1 MNSTRRN
8 FLKKSAL
15 SSALITLGG
24 GSILSCN
31 SSRQIKDLGLITG
44 VIRDEIKT
52 DYKAALSKVAE
63 IGYTYLEIGS
73 FLGPSLKEF
82 KAFLQDINLIPIA
95 GGSSIAEMMD
105 VEKLKKMIEDAL
117 LMEKKYLICYW
128 PWMDGGADK
137 KLDDFLEASERL
149 NIVGEQCKKMGIK
162 FAFHNHDQEFVEVEG
177 YRWGYEAILENT
189 DPDIVDMQLD
199 LYWIIEGGGDPL
211 YLFDKYPG
219 RYKLFHVK
227 DKDKNKGPRKS
238 YTCPGY
244 GIIDFTEIFAKSKEA
259 GVEYYIVEIDRHPDP
274 MQCIEDSYNYLMN
287 LRF

>member
-1 MNSTRRN
+1 MNNTRRD

-15 SSALITLGG
+15 GSALITLGG
-24 GSILSCN
+24 GSVLSCN
-31 SSRQIKDLGLITG
+31 SSGRIMDLGLITN
-44 VIRDEIKT
+44 VISDEIKA
-52 DYKAALSKVAE
+52 DYKAALMKVAD
-63 IGYTYLEIGS
+63 IGYTYLEIGN

-82 KAFLQDINLIPIA
+82 KAFLKDINLIPIA
-95 GGSSIAEMMD
+95 GGTSIANMMD

-128 PWMDGGADK
+128 PWMDGGQNK

-149 NIVGEQCKKMGIK
+149 NIVGEQCNKMGIK

-177 YRWGYEAILENT
+177 YQWGYEAILENT
-189 DPDIVDMQLD
+189 DPGIVDMQLD

-219 RYKLFHVK
+219 RYKIFHVK
-227 DKDKNKGPRKS
+227 DKAENQAPRKS

-244 GIIDFTEIFAKSKEA
+244 GIIDFTEIFSKSKEA
-259 GVEYYIVEIDRHPDP
+259 GVEYYIVEIDSHPEP
-274 MQCIEDSYNYLMN
+274 MQCIEDSYNYLMD

>member
-1 MNSTRRN
+1 MNGSRRSFIKN
-8 FLKKSAL
+8 SAL

-24 GSILSCN
+24 GSLFGCN
-31 SSRQIKDLGLITG
+31 PSGRIKDLGLITG
-44 VIRDEIKT
+44 VIREEIKA
-52 DYKAALSKVAE
+52 DYKATLKKVAE
-63 IGYTYLEIGS
+63 IGYTYLEIGD

-95 GGSSIAEMMD
+95 GGTNIANMMD

-117 LMEKKYLICYW
+117 LMEKEYLICYW
-128 PWMDGGADK
+128 PWMDDGLNK
-137 KLDDFLEASERL
+137 KLEDFLEASERL

-162 FAFHNHDQEFVEVEG
+162 FAFHNHDLEFVEVEG
-177 YRWGYEAILENT
+177 YQWGYEAILENT
-189 DPDIVDMQLD
+189 DPGMVDMQLD

-227 DKDKNKGPRKS
+227 DKDMEKEPRKS

-244 GIIDFTEIFAKSKEA
+244 GVIDFVEIFSKSEAA
-259 GVEYYIVEIDRHPDP
+259 GVEYYIVEIDKHPEP
-274 MQCIEDSYNYLMN
+274 MQCIEDSYNYLSN

>member
-1 MNSTRRN
+1 MNNSRRD

-15 SSALITLGG
+15 SSAGFTLGG
-24 GSILSCN
+24 GFLHSCN
-31 SSRQIKDLGLITG
+31 APGKIKNLGLITG
-44 VIRDEIKT
+44 VIRDQIKE
-52 DYKAALSKVAE
+52 DYKATLKKVAE
-63 IGYTYLEIGS
+63 IGYTYLEIGN

-95 GGSSIAEMMD
+95 GGTSIGDMMD

-128 PWMDGGADK
+128 PWVDDGMDK

-162 FAFHNHDQEFVEVEG
+162 FAFHNHDHEFVQVEG
-177 YRWGYEAILENT
+177 YQWGYEAILENT
-189 DPDIVDMQLD
+189 DADLVDMQLD
-199 LYWIIEGGGDPL
+199 LYWIIKGGGDPL
-211 YLFDKYPG
+211 YLFENYPG

-227 DKDKNKGPRKS
+227 DMDNTSEKL

-244 GIIDFTEIFAKSKEA
+244 GVIDFAEIFSKSKKA
-259 GVEYYIVEIDRHPDP
+259 GVEYYIVEIDNHPEP
-274 MQCIEDSYNYLMN
+274 MKCIEDSYNYLTQ